1 MFSSSDPNIVDM
13 ALTTDI
19 FKCFT
24 TIFEIAP
31 THIISLALFGLSN
44 IAAGTRLQS
53 RTIML
58 ETELLEKVFQL
69 TMNADVKL
77 RSEALWILCNLIASS
92 ADDDLLTV
100 VLKYRVSIGEVDL
113 IHPLCYNLTKVEETK
128 LMLEMINS
136 IEKLL
141 SLDSKFSNVLQ
152 G

>member
-1 MFSSSDPNIVDM
+1 
-13 ALTTDI
+13 
-19 FKCFT
+19 
-24 TIFEIAP
+24 
-31 THIISLALFGLSN
+31 
-44 IAAGTRLQS
+44 
-53 RTIML
+53 ML